1 LKKKYYIQ
9 TFGCQ
14 MNVHDSEQIAA
25 LLTSAGY
32 ERTNNAV
39 SADYI
44 ILNTC
49 SIREKAAQKAYSQL
63 GRFRGLKRKNSRL
76 VIGVGGCLA
85 QQWGEKFFK
94 KAPYLDIVFG
104 TRNFHRL
111 PELINAVETTCL
123 PVVETALDESPESA
137 AAVTAM
143 PQNGQVSAYVTIM
156 QGCDNF
162 CAYCV
167 VPYLRGREESRKPDD
182 IIAEVERLAAHGIK
196 EVTLLGQNVNSYG
209 KGLLKGTD
217 FAGVLRRV
225 GKIRGIERI
234 RFTTS
239 HPKDLS
245 LELIRCY
252 AEVDKLCEHIH
263 LPVQSGSDQVL
274 RRMNRGYNRE
284 EYMEKVARLREV
296 CPDISITSD
305 MIVGFPG
312 ETDEDF
318 QESIDLMKNIRF
330 DNLFS
335 FKYSERYG
343 TAAADFD
350 GKVGERI
357 KGERLQIL
365 QSLQETH
372 TLEKNKKMEGQVMDV
387 LVEGRSKNSSGEAM
401 GRTRTNKIVNLK
413 GSPALIGKTTPVVIT
428 LAYQHSLRGE
438 LLSKKEVD
446 RC

>member
-1 LKKKYYIQ
+1 MKKKYYIQ

-14 MNVHDSEQIAA
+14 MNFHDSDQIAA
-25 LLTSAGY
+25 LLTEAGH

-39 SADYI
+39 NADYI

-63 GRFRGLKRKNSRL
+63 GRFRDLKRKNPRL

-85 QQWGEKFFK
+85 QQWGEKFLK
-94 KAPYLDIVFG
+94 KAPYLDMVFG
-104 TRNFHRL
+104 TRNFHRV
-111 PELINAVETTCL
+111 PELINAVETTRF
-123 PVVETALDESPESA
+123 PAVETTFHEGDKFA

-167 VPYLRGREESRKPDD
+167 VPYLRGREESRKLDD
-182 IIAEVERLAAHGIK
+182 IITEVERLAAHGVR

-209 KGLLKGTD
+209 KGLPNGTD
-217 FAGVLRRV
+217 FAGVLRKV
-225 GKIRGIERI
+225 GNMQGIERI

-245 LELIRCY
+245 PELIRCY

-274 RRMNRGYNRE
+274 RRMNRGYNRDK
-284 EYMEKVARLREV
+284 YMEKAVRLREV

-305 MIVGFPG
+305 VIVGFPG

-318 QESIDLMKNIRF
+318 RKTTDLMEEIRF

-335 FKYSERYG
+335 FKYSERAG
-343 TAAADFD
+343 TAAAGFD
-350 GKVGERI
+350 GKVSEHI
-357 KGERLQIL
+357 KGERLQVL

-372 TLEKNKKMEGQVMDV
+372 TLEKNKKMEGQIVEV
-387 LVEGRSKNSSGEAM
+387 LVEGRSKNSPGEVM
-401 GRTRTNKIVNLK
+401 GRTRTNKIVNIK
-413 GSPALIGKTTPVVIT
+413 GGPALVGKTTPVVIT
-428 LAYQHSLRGE
+428 MAYQHSLRGE
-438 LLSKKEVD
+438 LLSKKEID

>member
-1 LKKKYYIQ
+1 MKKKYYIQ

-14 MNVHDSEQIAA
+14 MNVHDSERIAA
-25 LLTSAGY
+25 LLTSAGH
-32 ERTNNAV
+32 ERTKDAV
-39 SADYI
+39 NADYI

-49 SIREKAAQKAYSQL
+49 SVREKAAQKAYSQL
-63 GRFRGLKRKNSRL
+63 GIFRELKRKNPRL

-85 QQWGEKFFK
+85 QQWGEKFLK
-94 KAPYLDIVFG
+94 KAPYLDMVFG

-111 PELINAVETTCL
+111 PKLINDVETTCL
-123 PVVETALDESPESA
+123 PVVDTSLDKSPESA
-137 AAVTAM
+137 AAVI
-143 PQNGQVSAYVTIM
+143 PQNGQVSSYVTIM

-182 IIAEVERLAAHGIK
+182 IITEVERLAAHGIK

-209 KGLLKGTD
+209 KGLPQGAD
-217 FAGVLRRV
+217 FVDVLRRV
-225 GKIRGIERI
+225 SSIGGIERI

-245 LELIRCY
+245 PELIRCY
-252 AEVDKLCEHIH
+252 AEIDKLCEHIH

-284 EYMEKVARLREV
+284 EYMERVARLREV
-296 CPDISITSD
+296 YPDISITSD

-318 QESIDLMKNIRF
+318 QKTIDLMEHVRF

-335 FKYSERYG
+335 FKYSERKG
-343 TAAADFD
+343 TVAADFD
-350 GKVGERI
+350 GKVSESI

-372 TLEKNKKMEGQVMDV
+372 TLAKNKKMEGQVVDI
-387 LVEGRSKNSSGEAM
+387 LVEGRSKNSSGEVM
-401 GRTRTNKIVNLK
+401 GRTRTNKIVNFK
-413 GSPALIGKTTPVVIT
+413 GGPALIGKTLPVVIA
-428 LAYQHSLRGE
+428 LAYRHSLRGE
-438 LLSKKEVD
+438 LLSKKEID